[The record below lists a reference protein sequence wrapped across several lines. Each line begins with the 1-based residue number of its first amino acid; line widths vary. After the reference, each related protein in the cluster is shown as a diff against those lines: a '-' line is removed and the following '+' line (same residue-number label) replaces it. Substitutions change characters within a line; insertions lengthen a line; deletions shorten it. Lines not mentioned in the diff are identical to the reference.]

1 MSHPVRTSLVG
12 SSLLLAGLAVG
23 FAGEEI
29 SSSTKLSKANF
40 VEVRKAILLP
50 SESIREGFESLSVV
64 TGEGKTVVGLVVLL
78 VGLVVL
84 AGLGIGIMA
93 WPSHS
98 KRDDAPIDGT
108 AAAAETPDA
117 S

>member
-50 SESIREGFESLSVV
+50 SETRWSKIPWRPDL
-64 TGEGKTVVGLVVLL
+64 GEAIDEARVQDRPILL
-78 VGLVVL
+78 GMMN
-84 AGLGIGIMA
+84 GHPCGM
-93 WPSHS
+93 
-98 KRDDAPIDGT
+98 T
-108 AAAAETPDA
+108 
-117 S
+117 